1 MWISLITSNGMLVSR
16 QSNHSSVQYLLWS
29 NHLQFESCY
38 ASSLLF
44 AVLEGNGCG
53 TITFRTTSSWWNY
66 CILLL
71 FRQHLVSLLVL
82 YIYIHTDKTEIL
94 PSLSHHLC
102 VIWEKHLPFKRR
114 WRTAKSA
121 PLKQVLEIA
130 THLMSFLT
138 GFKGPFLF
146 AWRFWAV
153 RPQLPPTA

>member
-1 MWISLITSNGMLVSR
+1 MVCLWAGSQIIPQYNIYCGAIICSSNRVMH
-16 QSNHSSVQYLLWS
+16 HSCLLSWK
-29 NHLQFESCY
+29 
-38 ASSLLF
+38 AT
-44 AVLEGNGCG
+44 AVEPSPLGPLHQ
-53 TITFRTTSSWWNY
+53 SSWWNY

-153 RPQLPPTA
+153 PPQLPPTA

>member
-1 MWISLITSNGMLVSR
+1 MWISLITFNGMQYACEPAVKSFLSTIFIVE
-16 QSNHSSVQYLLWS
+16 QSS
-29 NHLQFESCY
+29 
-38 ASSLLF
+38 
-44 AVLEGNGCG
+44 AVRIVLC
-53 TITFRTTSSWWNY
+53 ITPVCCPGRTTSSWWNY

-138 GFKGPFLF
+138 GFKGPSLF

-153 RPQLPPTA
+153 PAQLPPTA